1 MSETPQPG
9 TPQAQTTGAP
19 EVPPQTRGQ
28 EAITPPSAPAAQP
41 ERVEAPPEPT
51 GWAGWVVFAAMMMIM
66 VGTFQVISGL
76 TALFNSGYYVVGEQ
90 SLLVSIDFTG
100 WGWAHII
107 LGAVAV
113 GAAFG
118 LLAGQM
124 WARIVGIAM
133 ALVSAVVNL
142 AFIEAY
148 PVWSILVIALDVV
161 VIYAIA
167 MHGKEVKAAGL

>member
-1 MSETPQPG
+1 MTTPTQ
-9 TPQAQTTGAP
+9 QA
-19 EVPPQTRGQ
+19 
-28 EAITPPSAPAAQP
+28 PSATP
-41 ERVEAPPEPT
+41 ERVSGPAEPT
-51 GWAGWVVFAAMMMIM
+51 GWVGWVVFAAMMMIM
-66 VGTFQVISGL
+66 VGTFQVIAGL
-76 TALFNSGYYVVGEQ
+76 TALFNSGYYLVGEEN
-90 SLLVSIDFTG
+90 LLVNVDFTG

-148 PVWSILVIALDVV
+148 PLWSIIVITLDVL